1 MRCSREL
8 PVLLETI
15 GTLKCVSLMQPL
27 TQTLFRLFL
36 SGRRETDTGCGW
48 SRGSQNPRALHPPKD
63 AVRAERQ
70 EV

>member
-15 GTLKCVSLMQPL
+15 GTLTCVSLMQPL
-27 TQTLFRLFL
+27 TQALFRLFL

-48 SRGSQNPRALHPPKD
+48 SRGSQNRAFHLPKD